1 MSGKKGMQR
10 YPVEIKLEA
19 VRMFMEEGKTR
30 AEITKLLGIRDE
42 GRVKMWVRQFRRD
55 RTGFSKPIGRPRKQ
69 AEKVE
74 SPQEELK
81 RLRMENDLLKKF
93 HAELRK
99 MELAQR
105 NIGSSITKKKPTK

>member
-10 YPVEIKLEA
+10 YAVEVKLEA
-19 VRMFMEEGKTR
+19 VRMFVEEGKTHG
-30 AEITKLLGIRDE
+30 EITKVLGIRSE
-42 GRVKMWVRQFRRD
+42 GRVKIWVRQFRRD
-55 RTGFSKPIGRPRKQ
+55 RAAFSKPIGRPRKQ
-69 AEKVE
+69 AEKAE
-74 SPQEELK
+74 SAQEELK

-105 NIGSSITKKKPTK
+105 NVGSSTTKNKPTK